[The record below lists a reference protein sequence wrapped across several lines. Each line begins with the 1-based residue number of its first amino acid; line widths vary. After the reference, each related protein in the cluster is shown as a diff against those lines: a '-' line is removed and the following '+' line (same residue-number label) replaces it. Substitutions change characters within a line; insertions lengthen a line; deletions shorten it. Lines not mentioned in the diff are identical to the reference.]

1 MVQMAIT
8 TLHVVILTWSFC
20 RSAGAIPCAD
30 MESFED
36 LPTEARNPAS
46 ENIDQLPTLDMLRVI
61 NEADQEVAGAV
72 AKELPSIAAAV
83 DGIVARLKDDG
94 RLFYIGAGTS
104 GRLGVLDASECP
116 PTYSVPPELVQ
127 GIMAGGDEALRGAM
141 EDVEDNPSAGATDLR
156 NHELTKQ
163 DAVVGIASSGRTPY
177 VLGALKYANDLGA
190 LTIGLTC
197 APNSPIARNA
207 AISIAPLVGPEVVT
221 GSTRMKAGTAT
232 KLVLNMLSTGAM
244 IQLGHVYSNLMVN
257 VQLTNEKLAA
267 RAQNIV
273 VLVGGVEPDEAA
285 ALLHE
290 SGDVRTAIVMKR
302 LRVSRSVAEA
312 KLEKYRGN
320 LRKTLEHTD

>member
-1 MVQMAIT
+1 
-8 TLHVVILTWSFC
+8 
-20 RSAGAIPCAD
+20 
-30 MESFED
+30 MEAFED
-36 LPTEARNPAS
+36 LPTEARNAAS
-46 ENIDQLPTLDMLRVI
+46 EDIDQLPTLDMLRVI
-61 NEADQEVAGAV
+61 NEADQQVAGAV

-83 DGIVARLKDDG
+83 DGIVSRMKNGG

-141 EDVEDNPSAGATDLR
+141 EDVEDDPSAGAKDLQ
-156 NHELTKQ
+156 NHGLTKK

-177 VLGALKYANDLGA
+177 VLGALAYANELGA

-197 APNSPIARNA
+197 APSSPIARSA
-207 AISIAPLVGPEVVT
+207 AISIAPLVGAEVVT

-273 VLVGGVEPDEAA
+273 ALVGGVEPAEAA
-285 ALLHE
+285 ALLE
-290 SGDVRTAIVMKR
+290 EAGAVRTAIVMLR
-302 LRVSRSVAEA
+302 LRVSRPVAEA
-312 KLEKYRGN
+312 KLEKHGGN
-320 LRKTLEHTD
+320 LRKTLEDTD